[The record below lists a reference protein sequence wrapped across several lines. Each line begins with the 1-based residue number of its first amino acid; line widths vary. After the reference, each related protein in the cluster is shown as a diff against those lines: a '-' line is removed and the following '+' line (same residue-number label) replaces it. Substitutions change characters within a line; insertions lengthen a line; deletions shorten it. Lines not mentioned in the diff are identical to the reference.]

1 MNLKSNITKHINRTG
16 RSMVSTREQVKDWLA
31 LWAKAKGQDTSDV
44 DPKKSRLLGLMDFA
58 QHDPILDPEHE
69 RWASYNGP
77 IADRFG
83 DAVGIDDPAL
93 LKDYSLDVLAVALA
107 VRRATFKQRVLDGVA
122 LREAGQVGDRFLSGA
137 EMADD
142 KSHWRIGFRRL
153 AAKELARLD
162 PNLRD
167 DVESMRLAVD
177 YDRREIVLV
186 TDQRLEGFY
195 AMEALRAMVR
205 CEGVPEHGYTVRVVV
220 VVFMDEEESNP
231 LFAYP
236 YELMTL
242 THYAP
247 ERVVLVGGGSEAS
260 DQLEQAVHGGGATIA
275 GLYERAMA
283 FFAHWRPEDDPD
295 GQQLQGWASLIKRA
309 LWEDALRDRESPVD
323 ALKDALSSLPRDE
336 SLKLAGDQLFELGSL
351 LDRDGDSMFKR
362 LSFKRSVFDPTWTR

>member
-1 MNLKSNITKHINRTG
+1 MSLKSDVTKHINRTG

-31 LWAKAKGQDTSDV
+31 LWAKAKGQDSPEM

-58 QHDPILDPEHE
+58 QHDPIKDPEDE
-69 RWASYNGP
+69 RWAPYNGP
-77 IADRFG
+77 INDRFG

-107 VRRATFKQRVLDGVA
+107 VRRAVFKQRVLDGVA
-122 LREAGQVGDRFLSGA
+122 LREAGQLGERFLSDA
-137 EMADD
+137 EKADD
-142 KSHWRIGFRRL
+142 KSYWRMGFRRL
-153 AAKELARLD
+153 ASKELARLD

-177 YDRREIVLV
+177 HEHREIVLV
-186 TDQRLEGFY
+186 TDQRQEGFY

-205 CEGVPEHGYTVRVVV
+205 CEAVPEHGYTVRVVV

-247 ERVVLVGGGSEAS
+247 ERVVLVGGGEAAS
-260 DQLEQAVHGGGATIA
+260 GQLEQAIHGGGATIA
-275 GLYERAMA
+275 GLHERAIA
-283 FFAHWRPEDDPD
+283 FFAHWRREDDPN
-295 GQQLQGWASLIKRA
+295 GKQLQGWASLVKRA
-309 LWEDALRDRESPVD
+309 LWEDALRDRESPVNS
-323 ALKDALSSLPRDE
+323 LKDALSSLPRDE
-336 SLKLAGDQLFELGSL
+336 SLKLAGDQLFELESL
-351 LDRDGDSMFKR
+351 LDRDRDSMHKR
-362 LSFKRSVFDPTWTR
+362 LSFKRSVFDPNWVP